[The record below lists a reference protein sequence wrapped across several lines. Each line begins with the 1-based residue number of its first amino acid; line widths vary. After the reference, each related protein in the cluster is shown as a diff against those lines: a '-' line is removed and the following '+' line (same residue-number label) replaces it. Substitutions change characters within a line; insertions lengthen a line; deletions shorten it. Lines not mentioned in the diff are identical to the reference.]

1 MYVSGGK
8 KCQFS
13 EKRFVRTK
21 RIIAIYISYAAVNQY
36 GPPDLRLLNIDLRLM
51 MKNTFYFILKALF
64 VLDIFTFLF
73 YFLVM

>member
-36 GPPDLRLLNIDLRLM
+36 GPPDLRLLNIKQMCTLASEA
-51 MKNTFYFILKALF
+51 KS
-64 VLDIFTFLF
+64 
-73 YFLVM
+73 